1 MTTVPRTHVH
11 TEGNA
16 VPPLDPELDGVLED
30 LDGIHAG
37 IDLIR
42 DGMRLIALDRLD
54 LPTTQLLAVTL
65 AGSADGTDVLTALGH
80 LIVRLTNPD
89 SNPALRTLT
98 FDAQK
103 HTQLAGERLLLALSN
118 RHLHQ
123 HAANASGAIHTD

>member
-11 TEGNA
+11 TAGNA
-16 VPPLDPELDGVLED
+16 VPPLDAELEGVMED
-30 LDGIHAG
+30 LAGIHPG
-37 IDLIR
+37 IDLIL
-42 DGMRLIALDRLD
+42 DGIRLIALDRHNLEA
-54 LPTTQLLAVTL
+54 TQLLAVTL
-65 AGSADGTDVLTALGH
+65 AGSPDGTDVLTALGH
-80 LIVRLTNPD
+80 LVVRLTNPD

-103 HTQLAGERLLLALSN
+103 HTQMAGEHLLLALSD